1 MLGAQNDTTS
11 SQDLLF
17 KKAPTAEECETDPEL
32 WGRYIDFLAGKHVDR
47 NGFLRL
53 MLMIEFSQIPP
64 EYFKS
69 GETKEASVLRYLGA
83 FFRRLEEVS
92 DGALVLIRFS
102 TKVNVPPLTRPTLLS
117 SYQS

>member
-1 MLGAQNDTTS
+1 
-11 SQDLLF
+11 
-17 KKAPTAEECETDPEL
+17 
-32 WGRYIDFLAGKHVDR
+32 
-47 NGFLRL
+47 

-102 TKVNVPPLTRPTLLS
+102 TKVNAPPLTRPSNFAQQLSKLTLGQAKNIFLVLRES
-117 SYQS
+117 PIKIIRFGAMLWC